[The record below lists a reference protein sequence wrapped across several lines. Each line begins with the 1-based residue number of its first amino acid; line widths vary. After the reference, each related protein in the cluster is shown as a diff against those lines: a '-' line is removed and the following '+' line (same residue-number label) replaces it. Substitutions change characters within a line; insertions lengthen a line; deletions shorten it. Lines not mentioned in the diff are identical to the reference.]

1 MQEKKYEGKIDTTYD
16 DKIQQKEFDIDDQKV
31 TDRWSRYIGAMGI
44 DAVKKQTKAKIM
56 IFGMNTLGLEI
67 AKNIVLCG
75 VNKLSLY
82 DDQLL

>member
-1 MQEKKYEGKIDTTYD
+1 
-16 DKIQQKEFDIDDQKV
+16 
-31 TDRWSRYIGAMGI
+31 MGI